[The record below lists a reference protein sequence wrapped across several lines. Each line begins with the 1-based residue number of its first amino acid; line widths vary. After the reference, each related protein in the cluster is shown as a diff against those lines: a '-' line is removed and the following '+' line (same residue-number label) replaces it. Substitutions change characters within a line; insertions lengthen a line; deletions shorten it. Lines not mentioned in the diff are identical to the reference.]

1 MHTGEGGF
9 HPPSPSP
16 WSPAPRELQVTVR
29 GPSTQ
34 IDQCPGLGWRPRK
47 TLVALDIACLLMAAV
62 PFLLCE
68 LGLVPPVRRGFY
80 CNDSSIRY
88 PLMAAETV
96 SDGALVSIGL
106 LLSATAIALGESY
119 RVRRQ
124 GLGPQAYA
132 PALYKE
138 LGAFLFGCTVGQS
151 LTNVAKVAVGRLR
164 PHFLAVCCPD
174 MALVDCS
181 RGYVEAYICTA
192 SPSEEKEASRKS
204 FYSGHASFAMY
215 TMTYLV
221 LYMQA
226 QGAGRRAPRAL
237 LQATLLLLALGT
249 GLTRVAEHR
258 HHPADVAAGLLQ
270 GILVATWAA
279 FHISGMFQPQRL
291 APQQLPP
298 CSDSPTTIGHTHC

>member
-192 SPSEEKEASRKS
+192 SPSEEKEARKS

-221 LYMQA
+221 
-226 QGAGRRAPRAL
+226 
-237 LQATLLLLALGT
+237 ATLLLLALGT